1 MWIHSD
7 SFLVE
12 GINWKLCVAFI
23 CNQSITFS
31 SSYQHA
37 KLKVSAPSSLTAW
50 QVSFSSHH
58 LSAPCVDVV
67 FQVTQAVVRR
77 HDPCQP
83 AVQGQVRRLVC
94 HQEQQTL
101 GLWPPTHRFLKTGSE
116 QTGQSVKTLE
126 TKQSMKSNHAVLC
139 WC

>member
-1 MWIHSD
+1 M
-7 SFLVE
+7 
-12 GINWKLCVAFI
+12 AFI
-23 CNQSITFS
+23 CNHSITLS

-37 KLKVSAPSSLTAW
+37 ELKVSAPSSLTAS
-50 QVSFSSHH
+50 QVSISSHH

-83 AVQGQVRRLVC
+83 AVQGQVRRLVG

-101 GLWPPTHRFLKTGSE
+101 GLWPPAHRFLKTGSE
-116 QTGQSVKTLE
+116 QTGRRVKSLK
-126 TKQSMKSNHAVLC
+126 TK
-139 WC
+139 